1 MLPNQDSLPLQIGAC
16 VFVMGKAKVEISDTT
31 LSSVGGFGLWCVP
44 KLHLM
49 RKFRPCAAQ
58 FVLRYFICICICIL
72 FYFSG
77 SSNASA
83 LVTRCTFA
91 SAGRTS
97 IACFNEARV
106 ACEDCSVMR
115 AAVHGVCLRSKAVAT
130 LNRCT
135 IGAL

>member
-58 FVLRYFICICICIL
+58 FVLRYFIFIFIL
-72 FYFSG
+72 FYFFRLKH
-77 SSNASA
+77 NASA
-83 LVTRCTFA
+83 LVIRCTFA